1 MADPLTTQIISV
13 TQSAS
18 LDSQG
23 NVVPQVIVSYKIGG
37 HGPFTAAFP
46 AASFSAAAAQQVIN
60 QRAAEINQLVS
71 MS

>member
-1 MADPLTTQIISV
+1 MADPLATQIISV

-23 NVVPQVIVSYKIGG
+23 NVVPQVILSYKIGP

-46 AASFSAAAAQQVIN
+46 AATFTAATAQEVIN
-60 QRAAEINQLVS
+60 QRAREINQLVN
-71 MS
+71 M